1 MPSRLPVAHVRPAWL
16 RWGAVVPLVA
26 AATGLTWAL
35 RPAAEHTPFMF
46 FYAVAAAAAVLG
58 GTGPALLAVVISAAI
73 VHFSAPVEALN
84 LVNQVG
90 FLAVC
95 AVIVVLATR
104 AVDSSRRERAQ
115 REWSEV
121 SLRSVGD
128 AVIVTD
134 VQGRVLTMNGL
145 AEQLT
150 GWSETE
156 ADQQPLGKIFEIV
169 NEYTRTPVENP
180 IDRVCREGRVVG
192 LANHTVLLARDG
204 RETPIDDSGAP
215 IWSEDGRVA
224 GAVLVFRDVSARRE
238 VERQRAA
245 LLESERAARAEAE
258 AANRS
263 KDEFLAVLSHELRT
277 PLTAVLGWSQVLL
290 RSPGLPPEALR
301 AIDAI
306 ERNARRQAR
315 LIDDVLDVSRIVSG
329 KLSLE
334 LEPVDVG
341 QLVEGAI
348 DTVRPLID
356 AKRLELRVV
365 ENCGGTVLGDSH
377 RLQQAVWNLLS
388 NAVKFTPPGGRVEIL
403 AERDDGFC
411 AVTVRD
417 TGVGI
422 TPDFL
427 PRVFDRFR
435 QEDSGSTRRFSGLG
449 LGLTI
454 VRHIVEMHGGT
465 VSARSDGHGRGAA
478 FTVRLP
484 LAAAQVAPDLTA
496 ERAAVHHEVARL
508 DQLRVL
514 AVDDEPDARGFV
526 SEALRRAGAD
536 VRIAGS
542 VAEALE
548 ILSEFQADVL
558 IADVEMPGED
568 GLALLRRVREAGH
581 KMPAIAVTAHSSVE
595 DRLRVLAAG
604 FRQHVPKPVEVRELQ
619 LVVAS
624 VAPRVPESRSS

>member
-1 MPSRLPVAHVRPAWL
+1 
-16 RWGAVVPLVA
+16 
-26 AATGLTWAL
+26 
-35 RPAAEHTPFMF
+35 
-46 FYAVAAAAAVLG
+46 
-58 GTGPALLAVVISAAI
+58 
-73 VHFSAPVEALN
+73 
-84 LVNQVG
+84 
-90 FLAVC
+90 
-95 AVIVVLATR
+95 
-104 AVDSSRRERAQ
+104 
-115 REWSEV
+115 
-121 SLRSVGD
+121 
-128 AVIVTD
+128 VTD

>member
-1 MPSRLPVAHVRPAWL
+1 
-16 RWGAVVPLVA
+16 
-26 AATGLTWAL
+26 
-35 RPAAEHTPFMF
+35 
-46 FYAVAAAAAVLG
+46 
-58 GTGPALLAVVISAAI
+58 
-73 VHFSAPVEALN
+73 
-84 LVNQVG
+84 
-90 FLAVC
+90 
-95 AVIVVLATR
+95 
-104 AVDSSRRERAQ
+104 
-115 REWSEV
+115 
-121 SLRSVGD
+121 
-128 AVIVTD
+128 
-134 VQGRVLTMNGL
+134 
-145 AEQLT
+145 
-150 GWSETE
+150 
-156 ADQQPLGKIFEIV
+156 
-169 NEYTRTPVENP
+169 
-180 IDRVCREGRVVG
+180 
-192 LANHTVLLARDG
+192 
-204 RETPIDDSGAP
+204 
-215 IWSEDGRVA
+215 
-224 GAVLVFRDVSARRE
+224 
-238 VERQRAA
+238 
-245 LLESERAARAEAE
+245 
-258 AANRS
+258 
-263 KDEFLAVLSHELRT
+263 
-277 PLTAVLGWSQVLL
+277 
-290 RSPGLPPEALR
+290 
-301 AIDAI
+301 
-306 ERNARRQAR
+306 
-315 LIDDVLDVSRIVSG
+315 
-329 KLSLE
+329 
-334 LEPVDVG
+334 
-341 QLVEGAI
+341 
-348 DTVRPLID
+348 LID